1 MAKVIITMHNEFLKT
16 VDEKAK
22 AEHRSR
28 SEFVRE
34 ALRYYIAERR
44 PDIIHERSKRMQE
57 AVTHLDEARRR
68 SMGGKVKGSEIIQ
81 QWRYRLER

>member
-1 MAKVIITMHNEFLKT
+1 MAKVIITMHNEFLRN
-16 VDEKAK
+16 VDEEAK

-28 SEFVRE
+28 SEFIRE

-44 PDIIHERSKRMQE
+44 PDIIHERSKRIQE
-57 AVTHLDEARRR
+57 AVTQLDEARSR
-68 SMGGKVKGSEIIQ
+68 SIGGKVKGSEIIR